1 MLDNLENLLDK
12 AIEAQES
19 SDFKTA
25 FKLYKEILTED
36 QTQPDANH
44 NFGALLAQLGLLD
57 NALIFVQNAINSNP
71 YVYEYWVSLIDLLI
85 RLNRYDD
92 AASAMEQAR
101 SLGHDQG
108 VFKNLSRAIKNKAK
122 STVKELLNE
131 SELLTLKENLDALSA
146 KADKIKVDHDTA
158 NGLIK

>member
-57 NALIFVQNAINSNP
+57 NALIFVQNAINANP

-92 AASAMEQAR
+92 AA
-101 SLGHDQG
+101 
-108 VFKNLSRAIKNKAK
+108 
-122 STVKELLNE
+122 
-131 SELLTLKENLDALSA
+131 
-146 KADKIKVDHDTA
+146 
-158 NGLIK
+158 

>member
-108 VFKNLSRAIKNKAK
+108 VFKNLSRAIKKKAK

-146 KADKIKVDHDTA
+146 KADNIKIANDTTMH
-158 NGLIK
+158 G

>member
-92 AASAMEQAR
+92 AASAMEQAK

-108 VFKNLSRAIKNKAK
+108 VFKNLSRAIKTKQNLQSRQYSMNPSCLK
-122 STVKELLNE
+122 SK
-131 SELLTLKENLDALSA
+131 
-146 KADKIKVDHDTA
+146 KI
-158 NGLIK
+158 